1 MNYDGSRVPVHHCWC
16 GSTELAPIARR
27 YVACASCGTLIL
39 SPRPPDVF
47 YEVGVDSKDF
57 YGEQYWTRHQK
68 EAHGLPDI
76 DVRAR
81 NDLRERCIYWLDQIL
96 EFQRPPARVLEI
108 GCAHGAFV
116 YLLEQAG
123 FDPIGLE
130 LSPWVSAFARERFG
144 VEVRPGKLTEVFP
157 DSRFDV
163 IVMFD
168 VLEHLLD
175 PVDAL
180 RVIAERLV
188 PGGMIFVQTPCYRD
202 EGATWSMLKD
212 PEHTYLF
219 NRASVERLFR
229 ACGFNSLKWLPEL
242 FPTDM
247 FFVASRREGLIPV
260 PQDQRAPS
268 RPIIEAMLALG
279 AANRMLVSR
288 LAESDADRASRLVT
302 IERLARA
309 IQELRDS
316 PRGFAGKAYGR
327 LLRAFGRPERRP

>member
-1 MNYDGSRVPVHHCWC
+1 MNYEGPRATVRRCWC
-16 GSTELAPIARR
+16 KSTDLSPFAPG
-27 YVACASCGTLIL
+27 YVHCASCGTLIL
-39 SPRPPDVF
+39 SPRPPDEF
-47 YEVGVDSKDF
+47 YQVMGDGEDF
-57 YGEQYWTRHQK
+57 YGEQYWTRHQQ

-76 DVRAR
+76 NVRAR
-81 NDLRERCIYWLDQIL
+81 NDLR
-96 EFQRPPARVLEI
+96 RPPARVLDI

-123 FDPIGLE
+123 FDAIGLE
-130 LSPWVSAFARERFG
+130 LSSWVAAFARERFG
-144 VEVRPGKLTEVFP
+144 AEVRSGKLTEVFP

-175 PVDAL
+175 PIDAL
-180 RVIAERLV
+180 HAIAERLV

-202 EGATWSMLKD
+202 EGPTWSMLKD

-229 ACGFNSLKWLPEL
+229 ACGFKSLSWLPEL

-247 FFVASRREGLIPV
+247 FFVASPREGLTPV
-260 PQDQRAPS
+260 PQDQRAAS
-268 RPIIEAMLALG
+268 KPIIEAILALG

-288 LAESDADRASRLVT
+288 LAEADADRASRLFT
-302 IERLARA
+302 NKTLTRA
-309 IQELRDS
+309 IQDLKDS
-316 PRGFAGKAYGR
+316 PRVFARKTYVR
-327 LLRAFGRPERRP
+327 LLRAFGRPKSRP